1 MDDLDQMERGGQ
13 DEDDNLVHNSN
24 ILKEKYEGEGAEGG
38 QEDANNGKPGCKI
51 PPIVIREDEDE
62 PIRKAF
68 CKVVDI
74 FGDKL
79 EKRPSIANL
88 INVIGTDNTPSAF
101 YSSDDIML
109 GQVEEGMTKNKINLM
124 KLNSVIRRLE
134 NPINPLSVMNENKRI
149 ITVRQGVVNLDVEL
163 DGYWNEEEFLELHRK
178 EDPDMAERK
187 ILDYVQKIADA
198 KKLLKWPPPWFSL
211 ILTTVHLIL
220 FMVTSYDQG
229 GAGHQITEVLQ
240 FDT

>member
-24 ILKEKYEGEGAEGG
+24 SLNDICEGAGGG
-38 QEDANNGKPGCKI
+38 QEDANNGKPGCKM
-51 PPIVIREDEDE
+51 PLIVMREDEDE
-62 PIRKAF
+62 PHRKTF
-68 CKVVDI
+68 HKVVDI

-79 EKRPSIANL
+79 EKRSSYMTVITGQAERDEPD
-88 INVIGTDNTPSAF
+88 NV
-101 YSSDDIML
+101 
-109 GQVEEGMTKNKINLM
+109 ETKNKINLM
-124 KLNSVIRRLE
+124 KLNSVIERLE
-134 NPINPLSVMNENKRI
+134 NPINPLSVMNRSNR
-149 ITVRQGVVNLDVEL
+149 ITVVRKRVVNLDVEL

-178 EDPDMAERK
+178 KDPDMAERK

-211 ILTTVHLIL
+211 ILTTVHLSL
-220 FMVTSYDQG
+220 FMETHYDQMG
-229 GAGHQITEVLQ
+229 TGQEIIEVLE